1 MKLEPIKKSK
11 QLKYSD
17 LHRIINCCNIIHFIG
32 IVTTA
37 RLTHATPAAL
47 YAHSPH
53 WYWECD
59 AGLKR
64 NEGYG
69 GDDLISPGEE
79 NPNYNDTLDIARQLI
94 YDETGIKA
102 NVILGGGL
110 RSFKA

>member
-1 MKLEPIKKSK
+1 MKNYNDTFNILSLRIRNLKTKKCLICF
-11 QLKYSD
+11 Q
-17 LHRIINCCNIIHFIG
+17 IPG

-53 WYWECD
+53 RYWECD

-64 NEGYG
+64 DEGYG
-69 GDDLISPGEE
+69 PSDIIAPGED

-94 YDETGIKA
+94 YDETGKRA

-110 RSFKA
+110 RGFKP

>member
-1 MKLEPIKKSK
+1 MGKLIYQFEIDIEI
-11 QLKYSD
+11 L
-17 LHRIINCCNIIHFIG
+17 G

-53 WYWECD
+53 RYWECD

-64 NEGYG
+64 DEGYG
-69 GDDLISPGEE
+69 SDNLIAPGEE

-94 YDETGIKA
+94 YDETGEKA
-102 NVILGGGL
+102 NVLLGGGL